1 MELRWAEPMFSFT
14 IAVCQMMKSQIWRGG
29 CPPTNLTASQISN
42 SKFFFDPA
50 GVDTEKSLGIYI
62 QTELPLVAFVSIKY
76 FAGIKTTG
84 FDVFY

>member
-50 GVDTEKSLGIYI
+50 GVDTEKSLGIYSNRI
-62 QTELPLVAFVSIKY
+62 TVGFVSIKY